1 MNKRR
6 DLAKALIELM
16 PTPGTRLGKTG
27 WAYVMIAF
35 KDTHWLQ
42 ELFPKT
48 VSLRLLLKESG
59 RSSELKEGG
68 GVRTRLSTLSYLLH

>member
-1 MNKRR
+1 
-6 DLAKALIELM
+6 
-16 PTPGTRLGKTG
+16 
-27 WAYVMIAF
+27 MIAFTF

-59 RSSELKEGG
+59 RSSELKQGG